1 MNLPIKYKEF
11 WIEGKH
17 STSIS
22 REDISRTASEL
33 GFCLYR
39 GDLYRIIGKLI
50 YPSTERDFQD
60 ELKYCIDPEH
70 PEYTKIC
77 NIYEAFMQK
86 NTKYMISRLQIITR
100 NHFLNDASNSCY
112 KFFKS
117 GYIKIM
123 ADKIFYREYKNFPKN
138 KYVLSTK
145 VQPREYKIAL
155 NGKYSE
161 FLSLATDWAN
171 RSENIMSII
180 GYLCHEYKDETTGY
194 IIVLTEQ
201 CPDPKDGGG
210 SGKNLFCNL
219 LSYSTTYHSKNG
231 SQVKFDE
238 KFFQSW
244 NQQRIMSISDAP
256 KNFKFDFLKE
266 PSTGTFILKKLYKD
280 EIEIPVQDGP
290 KFVVQTNFSYEVSD
304 GGLKRRIIPIEFTD
318 FFTKAGGIDVYFKCH
333 FPTGWSKEDWC
344 NYDTIIAA
352 SIQQWLASGRKLSP
366 TTLTESGWMKQ
377 FEYTYRSHIVEFI
390 TDNFNL
396 WVSNVKTT
404 SKDIQDSLTKFYD
417 AKDVAKTHRATSQR
431 VYQAIKEYAKH
442 NGLKC
447 ETNKT
452 MRLDNE
458 SDSTAKFLLIT
469 Q

>member
-1 MNLPIKYKEF
+1 MLPVIKYKEF
-11 WIEGKH
+11 WIEGVN
-17 STSIS
+17 SVSIS

-39 GDLYRIIGKLI
+39 GELYRIIGKLI
-50 YPSTERDFQD
+50 YPATERDFQD
-60 ELKYCIDPEH
+60 ELKFCIDPEH
-70 PEYTKIC
+70 PEYTKLC
-77 NIYEAFMQK
+77 NAFEAFMQK

-123 ADKIFYREYKNFPKN
+123 ADNIFYREYKNFPKN

-244 NQQRIMSISDAP
+244 NQQRIMGISDAP
-256 KNFKFDFLKE
+256 NNFKFDFLKE

-280 EIEIPVQDGP
+280 EVEIPVQDGP
-290 KFVVQTNFSYEVSD
+290 KFIVQTNFSYEVSD
-304 GGLKRRIIPIEFTD
+304 GGLRRRIIPIEFTD

-333 FPTGWSKEDWC
+333 FPTGWTKEDWC

-366 TTLTESGWMKQ
+366 TNLTESGWLKQ
-377 FEYTYRSHIVEFI
+377 FEYTFKSYIVEFI
-390 TDNFNL
+390 SDNFDL
-396 WVSNVKTT
+396 WVSNKVTP
-404 SKDIQDSLTKFYD
+404 SKDVQTSLNLFYD
-417 AKDVAKTHRATSQR
+417 SKDVAKTHRANSKR
-431 VYQAIKEYAKH
+431 VAQAIKEYAKH
-442 NGLKC
+442 KGLKC
-447 ETNKT
+447 ETNKLIRT
-452 MRLDNE
+452 DPIQDPVKCLV
-458 SDSTAKFLLIT
+458 IT